1 MFEKGRK
8 RKFSRRI
15 DQDGSYRRCRAK
27 TWGSDP
33 RRGNIK
39 RKEVKN
45 RLKNRE
51 WDIDRID

>member
-33 RRGNIK
+33 RKGKNKRNTIK
-39 RKEVKN
+39 SE
-45 RLKNRE
+45 LKQGK
-51 WDIDRID
+51 WDIDT